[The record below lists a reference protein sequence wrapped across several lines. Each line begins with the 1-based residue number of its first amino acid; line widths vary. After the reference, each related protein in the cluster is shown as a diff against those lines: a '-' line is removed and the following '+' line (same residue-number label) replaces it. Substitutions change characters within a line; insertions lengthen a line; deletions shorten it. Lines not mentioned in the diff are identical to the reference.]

1 MLRLT
6 DYNRPQMVSN
16 SNTDTKSNK
25 KNKNLYKEMKTK
37 EQEKIYLRFMN
48 SEIRYVERSSKS
60 KERKK
65 VMRRNG

>member
-1 MLRLT
+1 
-6 DYNRPQMVSN
+6 
-16 SNTDTKSNK
+16 
-25 KNKNLYKEMKTK
+25 MKTK
-37 EQEKIYLRFMN
+37 EQEKIYFRFMN